1 MDSNIHWKTVLEF
14 SFANGGEFLASP
26 KLDRKYIP
34 GIFEFMSLLVDF
46 KKYKKTDHLKDE
58 PIYDLIPEILIQFA
72 AKSRVDSG
80 FHLLLKRKLVV
91 NPRTSQFSHQ

>member
-1 MDSNIHWKTVLEF
+1 MDSNIHWQTVLEF
-14 SFANGGEFLASP
+14 SFAKGGAFLADL
-26 KLDRKYIP
+26 KLDHKFIP
-34 GIFEFMSLLVDF
+34 GILEFMSLLGDI